1 MVDPCL
7 LARSELRHGLAD
19 DAELE
24 SSLLAHYGPALD
36 RLRFRLIAVP
46 LIVLEDY
53 RLDDFEEHFESL
65 VESDGE
71 YDSIMLLC
79 GEAPDWPWEDA
90 EDRRLIARGYV
101 EEFRSGRDV
110 RPVIIDFVSMADTG
124 TIYVVD
130 GHHRTQAAHEAG
142 VDEILAYEVVF

>member
-1 MVDPCL
+1 M
-7 LARSELRHGLAD
+7 
-19 DAELE
+19 
-24 SSLLAHYGPALD
+24 HYGPDLHH
-36 RLRFRLIAVP
+36 LRFRLLTVP
-46 LIVLEDY
+46 LSMLGEY
-53 RLDDFEEHFESL
+53 RLDDFDEHFESL
-65 VESDGE
+65 VESDRE

-79 GEAPDWPWEDA
+79 GEEPDWPWEDA

-101 EEFRSGRDV
+101 EAFRSGRDV

-142 VDEILAYEVVF
+142 VAEILAYEVVS

>member
-1 MVDPCL
+1 V
-7 LARSELRHGLAD
+7 
-19 DAELE
+19 
-24 SSLLAHYGPALD
+24 HYGPDLHH
-36 RLRFRLIAVP
+36 LRFRLLTVP
-46 LIVLEDY
+46 LSMLGEY
-53 RLDDFEEHFESL
+53 RLDDFDEHFESL
-65 VESDGE
+65 VESDRE

-79 GEAPDWPWEDA
+79 GEEPDWPWEDA

-101 EEFRSGRDV
+101 EAFRSGRDV

-142 VDEILAYEVVF
+142 VAEILAYEVVS